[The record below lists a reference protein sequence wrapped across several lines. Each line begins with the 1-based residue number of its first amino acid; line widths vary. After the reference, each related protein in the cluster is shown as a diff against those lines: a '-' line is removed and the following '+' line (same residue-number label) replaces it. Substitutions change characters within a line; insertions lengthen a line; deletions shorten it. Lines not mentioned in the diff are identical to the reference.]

1 MMKNPEKKYDKETKK
16 EIDDEY
22 NLAKGYW
29 KKGNRIEALML
40 TEKTISDQGKNESS
54 CYVHHELQGDI
65 FYQLAEE
72 TEITNDI
79 KRVYL
84 FASLDAFSMFT
95 LPCHDALKSFRGCV
109 LSLIQLG
116 DQLGIKKFYR
126 KAASKAYQALSVT
139 NSSEK
144 YTALNKEFDGWYGY
158 AEEKKKEKNS
168 NAVVTVSETSTMA
181 NQMVLKKK
189 NPFQQLK
196 FFWVNLDDKT
206 KRDFLVVDFRKLIEY
221 IQNEYGKEVKRYFR
235 KCVISLISLH
245 WRYWKCHIC
254 SQVNY
259 CFTDCKMHILDKHV
273 HKYEPEFSD
282 RPKYVDEILADMI
295 CCGDWKPVDIAQAA
309 NLINDRIKSQK
320 EFVYVNGWCSDWP
333 VAGDEKRET
342 ILKQFSEVLKASC
355 PRENCTLS
363 CTLWDWLIDYTE
375 EHLDL
380 PGVSGSYLDKCSFF
394 KNPQCI
400 CFLDLKHLKHIL
412 KKFSQL
418 TTDVRESLVSKVV
431 NQLWE
436 NSLVKERLDLE
447 GHTNSNLLLDKRL
460 LCEEE
465 LELDQNETVEHYE
478 STGIYEDVMPKGD
491 KIVSWILDCPKI
503 DKEFMSQMAKV
514 AKGLHNR
521 EIWLAVLRIV
531 QGLVRK
537 KESYYDKRRKM
548 LSYEKMLC
556 EVETIC
562 DREDTRKNVN
572 QRSTYEFALR
582 TECEKLVG
590 KQDDNRKYFWT
601 VVKDVF
607 VKLCPPVFG
616 VLEDM
621 ECISKLS
628 ATVSNDEVK
637 KSMLRLRKSL
647 KEMFLLIDSK
657 ILRNECTYKKL
668 IDVFPKLSVVEYRLV
683 VLPLV
688 KKFLQD
694 KLKKMMETNSNSVA
708 AGDSVNMQG

>member
-84 FASLDAFSMFT
+84 FASLYAFSMFT

-181 NQMVLKKK
+181 NQM
-189 NPFQQLK
+189 
-196 FFWVNLDDKT
+196 
-206 KRDFLVVDFRKLIEY
+206 
-221 IQNEYGKEVKRYFR
+221 
-235 KCVISLISLH
+235 
-245 WRYWKCHIC
+245 
-254 SQVNY
+254 VNY